1 MSFCKETI
9 PLQGVALDF
18 SQMEL
23 TVLVALVSRYGRL
36 ILPDLG
42 AFLVSDFESGYSVA
56 NVTFSP
62 FLRYN
67 DGKFEQYLES
77 DYAQTKAQARQSVQL
92 FVSEIRQTLEQSGH
106 CTIPDLGE
114 LRRDAQGQISFFPQG
129 GDQAPAPQTEATA
142 IEPPVADERPAFDIP
157 LIDEV
162 VVAPP
167 LPDGEYTI
175 SDGQFGATTPTP
187 LESPSAAPSIHE
199 DGAFSLDG
207 AIVEVNQ
214 YAASTLDTLSPLEIH
229 LVEEEEA
236 AQGGD
241 ALVTLEPSAQESG
254 FPVDDC
260 ISAYQA
266 YQAAAVPPPLESSL
280 ESSLE
285 PSPIEPQSEHVEEG
299 APLASEYSETPLGE
313 EASGEEPVSLQMEAT
328 PPVEV
333 EAQEA
338 SKEEAPQEAQVDNQ
352 ENSQEVAKEDSQ
364 AAVSPQAPRV
374 KPSRAGRTTPRA
386 GAKDTPWVAS
396 HMVVRKE
403 RSYKG
408 VMWTAIAIVF
418 LSLVVID
425 WLWLQQVTPRVVALL
440 EEQGVLLRQHPSV
453 DVSPQDAAKLASVN
467 PQAPSQVP
475 PVTPPSA
482 NTTVGELEKEWQ
494 RRVANGEGSV
504 PTQTA
509 TPQATHTQPTSTAAP
524 TPSDNHRA
532 NTVEATAPAMPP
544 TTASAFHVVLGC
556 FRDVD
561 NADAYAK
568 KLKRS
573 GFQTRVLAQNTG
585 MHAVVVGSYTTRRE
599 ASLVLNDIRGRYP
612 EAWVLEK

>member
-42 AFLVSDFESGYSVA
+42 AFLVSDFENGYSVA

-92 FVSEIRQTLEQSGH
+92 FVSEIRQTLEQSGR

-129 GDQAPAPQTEATA
+129 GGEAPALQTEATA
-142 IEPPVADERPAFDIP
+142 VEPPVAAERPAFDIP

-175 SDGQFGATTPTP
+175 SDGQFGAPPPTT

-199 DGAFSLDG
+199 EGSFSLDG
-207 AIVEVNQ
+207 AIADVSQ
-214 YAASTLDTLSPLEIH
+214 HAASAADPLAPIEIH
-229 LVEEEEA
+229 LVEDEA

-266 YQAAAVPPPLESSL
+266 YQAATVPPPLEST
-280 ESSLE
+280 
-285 PSPIEPQSEHVEEG
+285 IEPTIDPSVDYVEAV
-299 APLASEYSETPLGE
+299 APLTPEHSETTLGE
-313 EASGEEPVSLQMEAT
+313 EASGEEPASLQMEAT
-328 PPVEV
+328 PLVEV

-338 SKEEAPQEAQVDNQ
+338 STEEASQEAQVDSQ
-352 ENSQEVAKEDSQ
+352 ENSQAAAQ
-364 AAVSPQAPRV
+364 AAASPQAPVV

-396 HMVVRKE
+396 HTVVRKE

-408 VMWTAIAIVF
+408 VMWTAIVMVF

-475 PVTPPSA
+475 PVTPPNA

-509 TPQATHTQPTSTAAP
+509 TPQATHTSPASTAAP

-532 NTVEATAPAMPP
+532 TTVEATAPAMPP
-544 TTASAFHVVLGC
+544 TTASFMS
-556 FRDVD
+556 
-561 NADAYAK
+561 YW
-568 KLKRS
+568 
-573 GFQTRVLAQNTG
+573 
-585 MHAVVVGSYTTRRE
+585 AVS
-599 ASLVLNDIRGRYP
+599 AM
-612 EAWVLEK
+612 

>member
-92 FVSEIRQTLEQSGH
+92 FVSEIRQTLEQNGH

-114 LRRDAQGQISFFPQG
+114 LRRDTQGQISFFPQG
-129 GDQAPAPQTEATA
+129 GDQAPAPQTEGTA
-142 IEPPVADERPAFDIP
+142 VAPPVADERPAFDIP

-175 SDGQFGATTPTP
+175 SDGQFGATTLTT

-199 DGAFSLDG
+199 EGAFSLDG

-266 YQAAAVPPPLESSL
+266 YQAAAVPPPIEPSIESSV
-280 ESSLE
+280 EY
-285 PSPIEPQSEHVEEG
+285 VEEV
-299 APLASEYSETPLGE
+299 APLAPDPSETTLGE

-328 PPVEV
+328 PLEV

-338 SKEEAPQEAQVDNQ
+338 SKEEAPQEAQVDSQ

-364 AAVSPQAPRV
+364 AAVSPQAPLV

-386 GAKDTPWVAS
+386 GAKETPWVAS
-396 HMVVRKE
+396 HTVVRKE

>member
-266 YQAAAVPPPLESSL
+266 YQAATVPPPIEPSIEPSIESS
-280 ESSLE
+280 
-285 PSPIEPQSEHVEEG
+285 VEYMEEV
-299 APLASEYSETPLGE
+299 APLASAPSETPLGE

-338 SKEEAPQEAQVDNQ
+338 SKEEALQEAQVDSQ
-352 ENSQEVAKEDSQ
+352 ENSQEVAKEDRQ
-364 AAVSPQAPRV
+364 AVVSPQASVV

-386 GAKDTPWVAS
+386 GAKETPWVAS
-396 HMVVRKE
+396 HTVVRKE

-482 NTTVGELEKEWQ
+482 NSTVGELEKEWQ
-494 RRVANGEGSV
+494 RRVTNGEGSV
-504 PTQTA
+504 STQTA

>member
-23 TVLVALVSRYGRL
+23 TVLVALLSRYGRL

-42 AFLVSDFESGYSVA
+42 AFLVSDFENGYSVA

-106 CTIPDLGE
+106 CAIPDLGE
-114 LRRDAQGQISFFPQG
+114 LRRDAQGQISFFPQWSG
-129 GDQAPAPQTEATA
+129 EAPAPQTETTA
-142 IEPPVADERPAFDIP
+142 VAPPVVDERPAFDIP

-175 SDGQFGATTPTP
+175 SDGQFGATSTT
-187 LESPSAAPSIHE
+187 LESPSAAASLNE
-199 DGAFSLDG
+199 ESAFSLDG
-207 AIVEVNQ
+207 AIADVSQ
-214 YAASTLDTLSPLEIH
+214 HAASAADPLAPIEIH
-229 LVEEEEA
+229 LVEDEA
-236 AQGGD
+236 AQSGD

-266 YQAAAVPPPLESSL
+266 YQAATVPPPLEST
-280 ESSLE
+280 
-285 PSPIEPQSEHVEEG
+285 IEPTIDPSVDYVEEVT
-299 APLASEYSETPLGE
+299 PLTSEPSETPLGE
-313 EASGEEPVSLQMEAT
+313 EASGEEPASLQMEAT
-328 PPVEV
+328 PLVEV

-338 SKEEAPQEAQVDNQ
+338 STEEAPQEAQVDSQ

-364 AAVSPQAPRV
+364 AVVSPQAPLV
-374 KPSRAGRTTPRA
+374 KPSRAGRATPRA

-396 HMVVRKE
+396 HTVVRKE

-408 VMWTAIAIVF
+408 VMWTAIVMVF

-453 DVSPQDAAKLASVN
+453 DVSPQDAAKLASVS

-475 PVTPPSA
+475 PVTSPNA

-509 TPQATHTQPTSTAAP
+509 TPQVTHTLTTSTAAP
-524 TPSDNHRA
+524 TPANNHKA
-532 NTVEATAPAMPP
+532 TTVEATASAMPP

>member
-42 AFLVSDFESGYSVA
+42 AFLVSDFENGYSVA

-92 FVSEIRQTLEQSGH
+92 FVSEIRQTLEQSGR

-114 LRRDAQGQISFFPQG
+114 LRRDAQGQISFFPQWG
-129 GDQAPAPQTEATA
+129 GEAPAPQTETTA
-142 IEPPVADERPAFDIP
+142 VAPPVVDERPAFDIP

-175 SDGQFGATTPTP
+175 SDGQFGATPPTT
-187 LESPSAAPSIHE
+187 LESPSAAASLNE
-199 DGAFSLDG
+199 ESAFSLDG
-207 AIVEVNQ
+207 AIADVSQ
-214 YAASTLDTLSPLEIH
+214 HAASAPDPLAPIEIR
-229 LVEEEEA
+229 LVEDEA

-266 YQAAAVPPPLESSL
+266 YQAATVPPPIEPSIEPSIESSV
-280 ESSLE
+280 EY
-285 PSPIEPQSEHVEEG
+285 VEEG
-299 APLASEYSETPLGE
+299 APLAPEPSETTLGE
-313 EASGEEPVSLQMEAT
+313 EASGEEPASLQMEAN
-328 PPVEV
+328 PIVEI

-338 SKEEAPQEAQVDNQ
+338 STEEAPQEAQVDSQ
-352 ENSQEVAKEDSQ
+352 AAAQEAAKENSQ
-364 AAVSPQAPRV
+364 AAASPQAPVV
-374 KPSRAGRTTPRA
+374 KPSRAGRATPRA

-396 HMVVRKE
+396 HTVVRKE

-408 VMWTAIAIVF
+408 VMWTAIVMVF

-504 PTQTA
+504 PPQTA
-509 TPQATHTQPTSTAAP
+509 TPQATHTSPASPA

>member
-114 LRRDAQGQISFFPQG
+114 LRRDTQGQISFFPQG
-129 GDQAPAPQTEATA
+129 GDQASAPQTEGTA
-142 IEPPVADERPAFDIP
+142 VAPPVADERPAFDIP

-175 SDGQFGATTPTP
+175 SDGQFGATTTP
-187 LESPSAAPSIHE
+187 LESSSAAPSIQE
-199 DGAFSLDG
+199 EGAFSLDG

-266 YQAAAVPPPLESSL
+266 YQAAAVPPPI
-280 ESSLE
+280 E
-285 PSPIEPQSEHVEEG
+285 PSIAPPIEHVEEST
-299 APLASEYSETPLGE
+299 PLASDPSETTLGE
-313 EASGEEPVSLQMEAT
+313 EASGEEPASLQMEAT
-328 PPVEV
+328 PLVEI

-338 SKEEAPQEAQVDNQ
+338 SREEAPQEAQVDSQ
-352 ENSQEVAKEDSQ
+352 ENSQEVVAKEDSQ
-364 AAVSPQAPRV
+364 AAASPQAPRV

-386 GAKDTPWVAS
+386 GAKETPWVAS
-396 HMVVRKE
+396 HTVVRKE

-408 VMWTAIAIVF
+408 VMWTAIVMVF

>member
-129 GDQAPAPQTEATA
+129 GDQAPAPQTEGTA
-142 IEPPVADERPAFDIP
+142 VAPPVADERPAFDIP

-187 LESPSAAPSIHE
+187 LESSSAAPSIHE
-199 DGAFSLDG
+199 EGAFSLDG

-236 AQGGD
+236 ARGGD
-241 ALVTLEPSAQESG
+241 ALVTLEPSAQDSG

-266 YQAAAVPPPLESSL
+266 YQAATVPPPIEPSIESSV
-280 ESSLE
+280 EY
-285 PSPIEPQSEHVEEG
+285 VEEV
-299 APLASEYSETPLGE
+299 APLAPDPSETALGE
-313 EASGEEPVSLQMEAT
+313 EASGEEPASLQMEAT
-328 PPVEV
+328 PFVEV

-338 SKEEAPQEAQVDNQ
+338 SKEEAPQEAQVDSQ

-386 GAKDTPWVAS
+386 GAKETPWVAS
-396 HMVVRKE
+396 HTVVRKE

-408 VMWTAIAIVF
+408 VMWTAIVMVF

-440 EEQGVLLRQHPSV
+440 EEQGILLRQHPSV

-509 TPQATHTQPTSTAAP
+509 TTQATHTQPTSTAAP

>member
-92 FVSEIRQTLEQSGH
+92 FVSEIRQTLEQNGH

-114 LRRDAQGQISFFPQG
+114 LRRDTQGQISFFPQG
-129 GDQAPAPQTEATA
+129 GDQAPAPQTEGTA
-142 IEPPVADERPAFDIP
+142 VAPPVADERPAFDIP

-175 SDGQFGATTPTP
+175 SDGQFGATTLTT

-199 DGAFSLDG
+199 EGAFSLDG

-266 YQAAAVPPPLESSL
+266 YQAAAVPPPIEPSIESSV
-280 ESSLE
+280 EY
-285 PSPIEPQSEHVEEG
+285 VEEV
-299 APLASEYSETPLGE
+299 APLAPDPSETTLGE

-328 PPVEV
+328 PLEV

-338 SKEEAPQEAQVDNQ
+338 SKEEAPQEAQVDSQ

-364 AAVSPQAPRV
+364 AAVSPQAPLV

-386 GAKDTPWVAS
+386 GAKETPWVAS
-396 HMVVRKE
+396 HTVVRKE

-475 PVTPPSA
+475 PVTPPNA

-504 PTQTA
+504 PPQTA

>member
-114 LRRDAQGQISFFPQG
+114 LRRDTQGQISFFPQG
-129 GDQAPAPQTEATA
+129 GSQAPAPQTECTA
-142 IEPPVADERPAFDIP
+142 VAPPVADERPAFDIP

-187 LESPSAAPSIHE
+187 LESPSAAPSIQE
-199 DGAFSLDG
+199 EGAFSLDG

-214 YAASTLDTLSPLEIH
+214 YAASTVDTLSPLEIH

-266 YQAAAVPPPLESSL
+266 YQAAAVPPPIEPSIESSV
-280 ESSLE
+280 EY
-285 PSPIEPQSEHVEEG
+285 VEEV
-299 APLASEYSETPLGE
+299 APLAPDPSETALGE
-313 EASGEEPVSLQMEAT
+313 EASGEEPASLQMEAT
-328 PPVEV
+328 PLVEV

-352 ENSQEVAKEDSQ
+352 EVAKEDSQ
-364 AAVSPQAPRV
+364 AAVSPQAPLV

-386 GAKDTPWVAS
+386 GAKETPWVAS
-396 HMVVRKE
+396 HTVVRKE

-494 RRVANGEGSV
+494 RRVANGEGSI

-509 TPQATHTQPTSTAAP
+509 TPQATHTSPSSTAAP

>member
-1 MSFCKETI
+1 
-9 PLQGVALDF
+9 
-18 SQMEL
+18 MEL

-92 FVSEIRQTLEQSGH
+92 FVSEIRQTLEQSGR

-129 GDQAPAPQTEATA
+129 GDQAPAPQTEGTA
-142 IEPPVADERPAFDIP
+142 VAPPVADERPAFDIP

-187 LESPSAAPSIHE
+187 LESPSAASSIHDE
-199 DGAFSLDG
+199 GAFSLDG

-214 YAASTLDTLSPLEIH
+214 HDASTVDTLSPLEIH
-229 LVEEEEA
+229 FVEEEEA

-241 ALVTLEPSAQESG
+241 ALVTLEPSSQESG
-254 FPVDDC
+254 FLVDDC

-280 ESSLE
+280 EPSIE
-285 PSPIEPQSEHVEEG
+285 PSIEPPIEHVEEG
-299 APLASEYSETPLGE
+299 APLASDPSETTLGE
-313 EASGEEPVSLQMEAT
+313 EASGEEPASLQMET
-328 PPVEV
+328 PSLVEV

-364 AAVSPQAPRV
+364 APQV

-386 GAKDTPWVAS
+386 GAKDTPWVAP
-396 HMVVRKE
+396 HTVVRKE

-494 RRVANGEGSV
+494 RRVENGEGSV
-504 PTQTA
+504 PTQTV
-509 TPQATHTQPTSTAAP
+509 TPQANHTPTAAP
-524 TPSDNHRA
+524 TPADNHRA
-532 NTVEATAPAMPP
+532 NTTEATAPAMPP

>member
-92 FVSEIRQTLEQSGH
+92 FVSEIRQTLEQNGH

-175 SDGQFGATTPTP
+175 SDGQFGATTLTT

-199 DGAFSLDG
+199 EGAFSLDG

-266 YQAAAVPPPLESSL
+266 YQAAAVPPPIEPSIESSV
-280 ESSLE
+280 EY
-285 PSPIEPQSEHVEEG
+285 VEEV
-299 APLASEYSETPLGE
+299 APLAPDPSETTLGE

-328 PPVEV
+328 PLEV

-338 SKEEAPQEAQVDNQ
+338 SKEEAPQEAQVDSQ

-364 AAVSPQAPRV
+364 AAVSPQAPLV

-386 GAKDTPWVAS
+386 GAKETPWVAS
-396 HMVVRKE
+396 HTVVRKE

-475 PVTPPSA
+475 PVTPPNA

-504 PTQTA
+504 PPQTA